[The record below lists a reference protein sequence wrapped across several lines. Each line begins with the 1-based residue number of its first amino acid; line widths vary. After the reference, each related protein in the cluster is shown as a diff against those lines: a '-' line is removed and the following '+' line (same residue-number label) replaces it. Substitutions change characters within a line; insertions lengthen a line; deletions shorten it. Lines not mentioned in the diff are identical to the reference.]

1 MDMLGSHRALG
12 GAVHLA
18 SERATGQPHA
28 NEQGESLT
36 YNRMEAKLIAG
47 EHGRS
52 VAMPKL
58 PLSKR
63 RVVISGFVVIRHL
76 CRFEGVEC
84 KWSMN
89 ASACV
94 IPTMRISTAARGS
107 CHKCREFWSPRDDQR
122 YAENPINWPRY

>member
-36 YNRMEAKLIAG
+36 YNRMEAKLIVWRAWSLLW
-47 EHGRS
+47 RCQ
-52 VAMPKL
+52 A
-58 PLSKR
+58 PLVKTPCCDQW
-63 RVVISGFVVIRHL
+63 ICCDTAFVSFR
-76 CRFEGVEC
+76 GGGGA

-94 IPTMRISTAARGS
+94 IPTMRISTAARG
-107 CHKCREFWSPRDDQR
+107 KATRRREFWSPR
-122 YAENPINWPRY
+122 